1 MTSTSAGLSRHAKK
15 RNVLIPMGGSLNSN
29 RRLFEFA
36 ASNLFDDVDNVFV
49 FHYERKHNPS
59 DPTPATQRQGFQI
72 VNIDKPLDT
81 PPDSSEAE
89 DHGSKAA
96 EADWLPRAVSDALR
110 KQRRAC
116 PSATCIVF
124 KIDGSANIDSAE
136 EAVIEICKGTF
147 QSTSSMFPDH
157 MAIPKP
163 DIVCLGARGRGILK
177 RFMMGSVSNAVAS
190 RAECSVCVF
199 RDSLPATDPSEVATL
214 RYQFRDSGPDAGEQR
229 AICIALGGS
238 DASVVVVKWVAETLL
253 RPTDRIVLLH
263 CEDNKKSERRG
274 LTKELIGAN
283 MRKCEEILREYA
295 AKHPDPAGQE
305 YCIIEEE
312 GESSVDIRDRLLD
325 FIQNKTDVNLLVL
338 GKSNRTAGIRSIL
351 LGSVPRYVLNHGKC
365 PVLVVNPSGGPAP
378 KKSEGNNP
386 QAAA

>member
-1 MTSTSAGLSRHAKK
+1 MTSTSAGQSRHAKK

-49 FHYERKHNPS
+49 FHYGRRHNPS
-59 DPTPATQRQGFQI
+59 NPMPATQRQGFQI

-89 DHGSKAA
+89 DHGSEAA

-110 KQRRAC
+110 RQRRAC

-147 QSTSSMFPDH
+147 QSTSSMFSDH

-163 DIVCLGARGRGILK
+163 DIVCVGARGRGILK

-199 RDSLPATDPSEVATL
+199 RDSLPATDPSEVATRAKL
-214 RYQFRDSGPDAGEQR
+214 SPEAGEQR
-229 AICIALGGS
+229 AICIALSGS

-283 MRKCEEILREYA
+283 MRKCEEILRKYA

-338 GKSNRTAGIRSIL
+338 GKSNRTAGIRSFL

-365 PVLVVNPSGGPAP
+365 PVLVVSPPGGPAP
-378 KKSEGNNP
+378 KGSEEITP
-386 QAAA
+386 PVAA